1 MTSNRVLKWIGWA
14 LLALLLLIVLF
25 VALFDW
31 NWLRGTIERTTLEK
45 TGRELTIKG
54 NLTAK
59 LGWPRPRLRA
69 EGVTF
74 ANPPWAGDPQMVAAD
89 AVEITIDLSELLGRN
104 IVLPE
109 VRLEHPVVNLE
120 AGVDGRK
127 NWLLDRNQQDED
139 ARIRIG
145 RLMLDQGRISY
156 KDLLQKTSI
165 QSEISTPEARPDG
178 THAADIAGIV
188 FSVNG
193 TYKGQP
199 LTAHGRGGPVLALR
213 DESTPYPLNIDATIG
228 HTGVKADGS
237 ITSLLKFSAIDMQL
251 ALRGDSLGQLFP
263 LLGIALPETH
273 PYSTKGHLRH
283 NAQTWRYDNVTG
295 RFGKSEIAGSL
306 LLDNGRKRPSLQGD
320 LVFQQLDLDD
330 LGPVIGVSQTG
341 RAATVQMAKRQAN
354 ERSDQITPLA
364 TPARDTVTATHV
376 LPDIPFRTDR
386 WDSVDA
392 TVNLRARS
400 LVRDKALPLENLTT
414 VLKLQ
419 DSVLTLDPLNFGI
432 AGGDLAATISLD
444 GRQDPIR
451 AHARMRA
458 RKILIGKLFPNFKL
472 SRTSV
477 GQINGEF
484 DLAGNGN
491 SVGRMLASSN
501 GKVGLVIADGEISK
515 LMMESV
521 GLHLWEMLS
530 LKVAGDKTVKI
541 NCGVGNFNVKSGVMN
556 ADALF
561 LDTEVTTINGAGS
574 IDLANEK
581 LDLTISQKTKDT
593 SIVALRGPIYV
604 RGSFANPDVK
614 LATGRI
620 AARGV
625 GAIALGIVNPLLALL
640 PLIEIGPGMDSD
652 CGRLIREAKEP
663 PRKAATKG
671 TGTSVSG
678 LPIR

>member
-1 MTSNRVLKWIGWA
+1 MKSYRALKWVGWA
-14 LLALLLLIVLF
+14 FLALLLLTVLF

-31 NWLRGTIERTTLEK
+31 NWLRGTIERTALEK

-54 NLTAK
+54 NLAVK

-74 ANPPWAGDPQMVAAD
+74 ANPPWAGGPQMVAAD

-109 VRLEHPVVNLE
+109 VRLEHPVIALE
-120 AGVDGRK
+120 KSVDGRK

-139 ARIRIG
+139 AHIRIG

-156 KDLLQKTSI
+156 KDLLQKTSL
-165 QSEISTPEARPDG
+165 QAEISTPEAPPDG
-178 THAADIAGIV
+178 TIAADIAGIV

-193 TYKGQP
+193 TYKGQS
-199 LTAHGRGGPVLALR
+199 LKAHGRGGPVLALR

-237 ITSLLKFSAIDMQL
+237 ITSLLRFSAIDMQL

-273 PYSTKGHLRH
+273 PYSTKGHLTH
-283 NAQTWRYDNVTG
+283 GAKMWRYENFAG
-295 RFGKSEIAGSL
+295 RIGKSDVAGTL
-306 LLDNGRKRPSLQGD
+306 QVDNGGRRPFLHGD
-320 LVFQQLDLDD
+320 LVFQRLDLDD
-330 LGPVIGVSQTG
+330 LGPVIGVKEVG
-341 RAATVQMAKRQAN
+341 HVAAAR
-354 ERSDQITPLA
+354 RPPRPSDQPG
-364 TPARDTVTATHV
+364 DQTAPRHAAGTTASAPHV

-392 TVNLRARS
+392 TVNLRAKS
-400 LVRDKALPLENLTT
+400 LVRDKALPLENLAT
-414 VLKLQ
+414 VLKMR
-419 DSVLTLDPLNFGI
+419 DSVLTLDPLNFGL
-432 AGGDLAATISLD
+432 AGGDLFATISLD

-451 AHARMRA
+451 AHARVRA
-458 RKILIGKLFPNFKL
+458 QKILIGKLFPNFKL

-477 GQINGEF
+477 GQLNGEF
-484 DLAGNGN
+484 DLMGNGN

-541 NCGVGNFNVKSGVMN
+541 HCGVGNFSVKAGVMN
-556 ADALF
+556 ADAVF
-561 LDTEVTTINGAGS
+561 LDTEVTTINGTGS

-620 AARGV
+620 AARGI

-652 CGRLIREAKEP
+652 CGRLIREAQAP
-663 PRKAATKG
+663 AHKAAPAGIRASKPG
-671 TGTSVSG
+671 T
-678 LPIR
+678 PIP

>member
-1 MTSNRVLKWIGWA
+1 MTSNRVLKWVGWA
-14 LLALLLLIVLF
+14 LLALLLLIALL

-31 NWLRGTIERTTLEK
+31 NWLRGTIERTALEK

-54 NLTAK
+54 NMAVK

-74 ANPPWAGDPQMVAAD
+74 ANPPWAGDRQMIAAD

-109 VRLEHPVVNLE
+109 VRLEHPVIALE
-120 AGVDGRK
+120 KSVDGRK

-139 ARIRIG
+139 AHIRIG

-156 KDLLQKTSI
+156 KDLLQKTSL
-165 QSEISTPEARPDG
+165 QSEISTPEAPPDG
-178 THAADIAGIV
+178 TIAADIAGIV

-193 TYKGQP
+193 TYKGQS
-199 LTAHGRGGPVLALR
+199 LKAHGRGGPVLALR
-213 DESTPYPLNIDATIG
+213 DESTPYPLHIDATIG

-295 RFGKSEIAGSL
+295 RFGKSDIAGSL
-306 LLDNGRKRPSLQGD
+306 LLDNGGKRPSLQGE

-364 TPARDTVTATHV
+364 IPARDTVTATHV

-392 TVNLRARS
+392 MVNLRARS

-432 AGGDLAATISLD
+432 AGGDLVATISLD

-451 AHARMRA
+451 AHARVRA

-501 GKVGLVIADGEISK
+501 GKIGLVIADGEISK
-515 LMMESV
+515 LMMESA

-561 LDTEVTTINGAGS
+561 LDTEVTTINGVGS

-604 RGSFANPDVK
+604 RGSFAHPDVK

-625 GAIALGIVNPLLALL
+625 GAIALGIVNPLLLLL

-652 CGRLIREAKEP
+652 CGRLIREAQAP
-663 PRKAATKG
+663 PRKAASTGKG
-671 TGTSVSG
+671 TPESG